1 MLLPGLRQFR
11 NHCFCRL
18 FCPNIILAMLIFAYE
33 KLEDCYLYQKNY
45 NCKGVQVCLS
55 SELDEHFFMSPLP
68 SLCTT
73 NSVSVG

>member
-1 MLLPGLRQFR
+1 MLLPSLRQFR

-33 KLEDCYLYQKNY
+33 KLEHCYLYQKNF

-55 SELDEHFFMSPLP
+55 SELLDFSPMSPLP
-68 SLCTT
+68 FPLQY
-73 NSVSVG
+73 